1 MPLVRI
7 VLRRAGEGDGDDDAD
22 NIMSTLE
29 GYALIFGAIP
39 TNVETASW
47 RNLWI

>member
-7 VLRRAGEGDGDDDAD
+7 VLRRAGEGDDDAD